1 MIYATSDLHGYDLEK
16 FKALL
21 KKADFSD
28 EDYCFVLG
36 DVIDRGAHGVE
47 LLRWMSL
54 QPNVELILGN
64 HEAMLLS
71 CDFLF
76 DAVTEDSM
84 NRLTGDRMSLY
95 IRWLRNGAQPTV
107 DALRRLPPE
116 ERADLVEYLRDA
128 PLYETVSCGE
138 RDFILT
144 HGGLGNF
151 SEQKKMR
158 EYRADELLWYRP
170 TITERYFSDI
180 MTVFG
185 HTPTLFYGKEY
196 AGRAIFTDTW
206 IDIDT
211 GAACGLAPMLLRL
224 DDLTAFYAD

>member
-21 KKADFSD
+21 KKANFSD

-36 DVIDRGAHGVE
+36 DVIDRGAHGVD

-151 SEQKKMR
+151 SEQKKLR
-158 EYRADELLWYRP
+158 EYHMDELVWYRP
-170 TITERYFSDI
+170 TLTERYFSDI
-180 MTVFG
+180 ITVFG
-185 HTPTLFYGKEY
+185 HTPTLFYGKEH

-211 GAACGLAPMLLRL
+211 GAACGKDPMLLRL
-224 DDLTAFYAD
+224 DDLTAIYMD

>member
-1 MIYATSDLHGYDLEK
+1 MIYATSDLHGYPLEQ

-21 KKADFSD
+21 KKANFSD

-36 DVIDRGAHGVE
+36 DVIDRGEHGIE

-54 QPNVELILGN
+54 QPNIELILGN

-76 DAVTEDSM
+76 DTVTEDSL
-84 NRLTGDRMSLY
+84 NRLTGERMSLY
-95 IRWLRNGAQPTV
+95 MRWLRNGAQPTV
-107 DALRRLPPE
+107 DALRSLPPE
-116 ERADLVEYLRDA
+116 DRADLIDYLRDA
-128 PLYETVSCGE
+128 PLYETVSCGD
-138 RDFILT
+138 RDFLLV

-151 SEQKKMR
+151 SEQKKLR
-158 EYRADELLWYRP
+158 EYHTDELVWYRP
-170 TITERYFSDI
+170 TLTDRYFSDI

-185 HTPTLFYGKEY
+185 HTPTLFYGKEH

-211 GAACGLAPMLLRL
+211 GAACGKDPMLLRL
-224 DDLTAFYAD
+224 DDLTAIYMD